1 MTSWFSRGGV
11 VRVRL
16 RSRQGNHQND
26 DMDQAAINL
35 LWSLQLWQVLRGV
48 GVAHGVI
55 CPGSRS
61 GPLAVAATLTPGL
74 ARHTAIDERSA
85 AFLALGLVRGTG
97 DPVAVLTT
105 SGSAVAHLLPAC
117 SEADLGGLPLVLLT
131 ADRPTHLKHCG
142 ANQTAPQEGFLLACV
157 RRMVQLPLPGTTVFP
172 RELVQEALAAAHGPH
187 RHSGVQAPG
196 PIHLNQAFAEPLHTS
211 KAQLQAVQRQW
222 RAQQADGVPGPVP
235 IIPQPLTACS
245 PPPLAWDQPG
255 LIVAG
260 PYRGHNLTAYRQHVG
275 QLVGRTGWPVL
286 ADPCSGLRGLGD
298 LPVVSGYDLLLTTP
312 RRLPTPNQ
320 ILRLGPCSPSR
331 RLSAWLEKVTGL
343 QVQVCEQD
351 QRLWDPLRRIH
362 WRSGHGLAA
371 LVAQL
376 GPGQPSAAAMA
387 LQREWQR
394 QQQRLG
400 QWLDHQLEAS
410 PVTEPWLAWAVSR
423 WLDQQPPATVLL
435 ANSSPVRDWESFAHL
450 RSPHRVTCFR
460 GVSGI
465 DGTLSLAAGLAMASG
480 PAQCT
485 VLVSGDLALLHDSNG
500 WLWRRQLQAC
510 GANLLVVLI
519 ANGGGGIFEQLPIR
533 NGEFSMEELFTMPQS
548 VDQTALAAAHGV
560 PGQTLRH
567 PHQLGEALEHG
578 SRQARRH
585 GMALL
590 HCPTHARRDHQQR
603 QRLRAA
609 WLAHGASPLETGDYY
624 SLHHGDESTPIPQS
638 FPARACPTGEQ

>member
-1 MTSWFSRGGV
+1 
-11 VRVRL
+11 
-16 RSRQGNHQND
+16 
-26 DMDQAAINL
+26 MDQAAINL
-35 LWSLQLWQVLRGV
+35 LWSLQLWQVLQGA

-74 ARHTAIDERSA
+74 TRHTSIDERSA

-97 DPVAVLTT
+97 APVAVLTT

-117 SEADLGGLPLVLLT
+117 SEADLGGLPLILLT
-131 ADRPTHLKHCG
+131 ADRPPHLKHCG
-142 ANQTAPQEGFLLACV
+142 ANQTAPQEEFLLACV
-157 RRMVQLPLPGTTVFP
+157 RRMVQLPLPGTTPFP
-172 RELVQEALAAAHGPH
+172 GALVQEALAAARGPH
-187 RHSGVQAPG
+187 CHGGVQAPG
-196 PIHLNQAFAEPLHTS
+196 PVHVNQAFVEPLHTS
-211 KAQLQAVQRQW
+211 RAQLQAVQRQW
-222 RAQQADGVPGPVP
+222 LAQQADAVPCPIPV
-235 IIPQPLTACS
+235 IPPPLAAGS

-260 PYRGHNLTAYRQHVG
+260 PYRGHDPAAYRQHMR

-286 ADPCSGLRGLGD
+286 ADPCSGLRGLAD
-298 LPVVSGYDLLLTTP
+298 LPVVSGYDLLLMDP

-331 RLSAWLEKVTGL
+331 WLSAWLEKAAAL

-351 QRLWDPLRRIH
+351 QRLWDPLGRID

-376 GPGQPSAAAMA
+376 SPGQPSEAAMA
-387 LQREWQR
+387 LQRGWQR
-394 QQQRLG
+394 QQHRLR

-423 WLDQQPPATVLL
+423 WLDQQPPTTVLL
-435 ANSSPVRDWESFAHL
+435 ANSSPIRDWESFAQL
-450 RSPHRVTCFR
+450 CSPHHVTCFR

-465 DGTLSLAAGLAMASG
+465 DGTLSLAAGLAMASSA
-480 PAQCT
+480 AQRT

-519 ANGGGGIFEQLPIR
+519 DNGGGGIFEQLTIR

-548 VDQTALAAAHGV
+548 VDQPALAAAHGV
-560 PGQTLRH
+560 PSQTLHH
-567 PHQLGEALEHG
+567 PHQLREALEHG
-578 SRQARRH
+578 SQQARRH

-603 QRLRAA
+603 QRLRAG
-609 WLAHGASPLETGDYY
+609 WLAHDAAPLETGD
-624 SLHHGDESTPIPQS
+624 SLHHGDESAPISHP
-638 FPARACPTGEQ
+638 FPTRARPAGEQ